1 MTYYYYMDYHNFC
14 RIQLELNSIIDRL
27 EDNQQIFA
35 NHLADLERD
44 YPHFYYQTEFY
55 KLRNAIAT
63 LKQVRDAI
71 GSIDW
76 A

>member
-1 MTYYYYMDYHNFC
+1 MDYHNSYQ
-14 RIQLELNSIIDRL
+14 IQVELNSVIDRL

-35 NHLADLERD
+35 NHLADLERY

-55 KLRNAIAT
+55 KLKNAIAT

-71 GSIDW
+71 SSIDW